1 VKRLLLILVVTL
13 LISTFVITGCSTPA
27 PEPAPAPAPAPTPA
41 PAPEPAKVKIE
52 FATQGS
58 PADELRV
65 ADVNETIAVIMEA
78 TNNRADVTVHWGDT
92 LLPPADWNRGL
103 TEGIIDLAHFQ
114 PSVTPGV
121 FPLQG
126 IFTLPGLFA
135 DQMQSIF
142 TSYEVF
148 HEFPQFADEF
158 GPQIVVLSNYSL
170 MTADIHSTMPIR
182 SLDEL
187 KGKTIAGMDEGAV
200 KILNSI
206 GANGIVMPHPDMYVS
221 AERGVIDGALIPWG
235 FIHGE
240 KLYEQLMYHTELNM
254 NPVAFAYVM
263 NREAFEQFTP
273 EEQANLKRSWFALPR
288 PTMSRNV
295 KININQ
301 IPTLTGQEFIEF
313 PSEDYAEISKLT
325 APIVDEWVSAMNDLG
340 YPGREI
346 ADFAYRWADG
356 YMKH

>member
-1 VKRLLLILVVTL
+1 
-13 LISTFVITGCSTPA
+13 
-27 PEPAPAPAPAPTPA
+27 
-41 PAPEPAKVKIE
+41 
-52 FATQGS
+52 
-58 PADELRV
+58 
-65 ADVNETIAVIMEA
+65 
-78 TNNRADVTVHWGDT
+78 
-92 LLPPADWNRGL
+92 
-103 TEGIIDLAHFQ
+103 
-114 PSVTPGV
+114 
-121 FPLQG
+121 
-126 IFTLPGLFA
+126 
-135 DQMQSIF
+135 MQSVF
-142 TSYEVF
+142 TAYEFF
-148 HEFPQFADEF
+148 HAYPQFADEF
-158 GPQIVVLSNYSL
+158 GPKLEVLSNYSL

-182 SLDEL
+182 SLNEL

-263 NREAFEQFTP
+263 NRETFEKFSP
-273 EEQANLKRSWFALPR
+273 EEQANLKRSWFDLPR

-313 PSEDYAEISKLT
+313 PAEDYAEISKLT
-325 APIVDEWVSAMNDLG
+325 APIVDEWVSAMENLG